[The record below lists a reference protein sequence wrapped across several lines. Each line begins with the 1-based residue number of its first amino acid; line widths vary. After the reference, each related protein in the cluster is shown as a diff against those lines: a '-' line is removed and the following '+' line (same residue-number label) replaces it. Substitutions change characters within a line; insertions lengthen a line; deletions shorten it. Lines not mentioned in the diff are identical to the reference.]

1 MRSNSTLPAKKRRK
15 QVPIACIICAKA
27 KAACSDTR
35 PCDRCVRLAK
45 QDQCV
50 DSADVRARWWSERS
64 SEELAELPTSTKRSR
79 AARSGFGWQ
88 DTSFFNSS
96 HYQLPKNVACFACN
110 KAKARCNGRRP
121 CSRCLD
127 RGLECCNLKDSPASG
142 ASGNGEEGAAVSEA
156 SGGGALSFKQEPGSW
171 AGVVEA
177 GAGRAEAEAASAGLT
192 TGGSAVGQSGELPAP
207 PELLVGLVAGVEPT
221 AKGWGGRSLMER
233 GYGMPG
239 VVGSLVMQ
247 EAVRAGGAAGW
258 SRQEQTRGLEL
269 TSGQSVGGWGMGGG
283 ILSRATLA
291 GGGRGEMMASWRG
304 EREGQRWQEELRPGA
319 EAGLLSLG
327 MVGRSGWPRGD
338 GGVGEQRLSSEATER
353 LLRRGMEA
361 IAAGRE
367 QETTLRA
374 EMAGRDQPGRMQ
386 VRVRVRVRV
395 LREREEGGGG

>member
-1 MRSNSTLPAKKRRK
+1 MKSMKTLQMSSESDHFQQDFICEETGQKKRRK
-15 QVPIACIICAKA
+15 QVHIACIVCAKA

-35 PCDRCVRLAK
+35 PCARCVRLAK

-96 HYQLPKNVACFACN
+96 HYQLPKNA
-110 KAKARCNGRRP
+110 
-121 CSRCLD
+121 
-127 RGLECCNLKDSPASG
+127 
-142 ASGNGEEGAAVSEA
+142 
-156 SGGGALSFKQEPGSW
+156 
-171 AGVVEA
+171 
-177 GAGRAEAEAASAGLT
+177 
-192 TGGSAVGQSGELPAP
+192 GELPAP

-221 AKGWGGRSLMER
+221 ARGWGGRSLMER

-258 SRQEQTRGLEL
+258 YRKEQTRGLEL
-269 TSGQSVGGWGMGGG
+269 TSGQSVAGWGVGGG

-338 GGVGEQRLSSEATER
+338 GEVGEQGLSSEAAER

-374 EMAGRDQPGRMQ
+374 EMAGGDQPGRIQ
-386 VRVRVRVRV
+386 GV
-395 LREREEGGGG
+395 LDNLADEASMLKQNEMSQFKDNGDDSFDVDLSTWPSLPQFSKFLS